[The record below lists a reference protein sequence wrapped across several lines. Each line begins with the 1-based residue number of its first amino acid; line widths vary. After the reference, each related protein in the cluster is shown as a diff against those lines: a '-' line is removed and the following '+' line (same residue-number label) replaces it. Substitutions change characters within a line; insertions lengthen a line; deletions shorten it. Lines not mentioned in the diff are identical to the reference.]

1 MKGLFSERQGYKVVK
16 AIQFECMDR
25 DLKVGLWND
34 LYVSFFEEMDGYYH
48 TVSRRYTNPLM
59 FALWDKFLNRELDQI
74 PDTGSQFVR
83 EVKQRYTSLD
93 WKGVYDLVEAMMRLS
108 HNSETNAK
116 YLSRCNETLEAQSA
130 GYRLIN
136 GTVTPIINKE
146 GVNSIEN
153 ALDVAP
159 SEVCKH
165 ITRAIELLSDRKE
178 PDYHNSIKESISAV
192 ELLTKQMAGDSNLR
206 FAEALNK
213 LKDGKSIGLN
223 PALAESFKNLY
234 GMASN
239 VPGIRHGKP
248 GESSVKREDAIHML
262 VTCSAIVNLL
272 TAKADNAGIDLR
284 R

>member
-1 MKGLFSERQGYKVVK
+1 MKGLFSEREGYKVVK

-34 LYVSFFEEMDGYYH
+34 LYVCFFEKMDDPFH
-48 TVSRRYTNPLM
+48 IVSRGYTNPLM
-59 FALWDKFLNRELDQI
+59 FALWDKFLNYELDQI
-74 PDTGSQFVR
+74 PNTGYLCVR
-83 EVKQRYTSLD
+83 ELKQRYESLD
-93 WKGVYDLVEAMMRLS
+93 WKGVYDLVEAVVRLS
-108 HNSETNAK
+108 HNSKTNVR

-146 GVNSIEN
+146 GVKSIEN
-153 ALDVAP
+153 VLDVAP
-159 SEVCKH
+159 NEVCKH

-178 PDYHNSIKESISAV
+178 PDCHNSIKESISAV
-192 ELLTKQMAGDSNLR
+192 ELLAKQMAGDSNLK
-206 FAEALNK
+206 FTEAVNK
-213 LKDGKSIGLN
+213 LKDGKSIGLH

-248 GESSVKREDAIHML
+248 GESSVEREDAIHML

-272 TAKADNAGIDLR
+272 TAKADRAGIGLR
-284 R
+284 Q